1 MCVVVTRDRVATL
14 RRCLAAVGAQTRPPD
29 HLVLVD
35 NGPDP
40 ATRAV
45 LEETGLPH
53 TYLPSHTNLGGAG
66 GFAYGI
72 LTARALG
79 ADLVWLA
86 DDDGRPARTST
97 LATLLDAAATHRL
110 EMVSPLVVDAD
121 DPTLLAFPMRRRL
134 SWARRVDEL
143 AGEPVVLGVANLF
156 NGALFSAAAL
166 EAVGVPD
173 PRLFIRGDE
182 VEVHRRLARSGLRFG
197 TATGAR
203 YLHPSGTA
211 DVERVLAGR
220 VPLYLPVDPSR
231 RDRAFR
237 NLGYLTSQ
245 PGLRWR
251 RWPDEARYAWYFL
264 VERRDVDGWRQWLA
278 RSGEGRR
285 ERFAEPAA

>member
-14 RRCLAAVGAQTRPPD
+14 RRCLAALAAQSRRPD
-29 HLVLVD
+29 HVVVVD
-35 NGPDP
+35 NGPDD
-40 ATRAV
+40 ATRTTLV
-45 LEETGLPH
+45 ESGLPH

-79 ADLVWLA
+79 ADWVWLA
-86 DDDGRPARTST
+86 DDDGRPAETST
-97 LATLLDAAATHRL
+97 LATLLDAARRYELA
-110 EMVSPLVVDAD
+110 MASPLVVDQD
-121 DPTLLAFPMRRRL
+121 DPGRLAFPLRRRL
-134 SWARRVDEL
+134 RWAHRVEDL
-143 AGEPVVLGVANLF
+143 GGRPLVAGVATLF

-166 EAVGVPD
+166 DAVGVPD

-197 TATGAR
+197 TCTDAR
-203 YLHPSGTA
+203 YLHPSGTP
-211 DVERVLAGR
+211 DVETVLAGR
-220 VPLYLPVDPSR
+220 LPVYVPVDRSR

-264 VERRDVDGWRQWLA
+264 VRRRDVDGWRQWLA
-278 RSGEGRR
+278 RSAEGRR
-285 ERFAEPAA
+285 ERFS